1 MISKSSVGDSS
12 ELVWFKSSH
21 SDSGNS
27 NECVE
32 VATTPLSV
40 LVRDSKAPRKISIS
54 VSPAA
59 WSAFVAAW

>member
-1 MISKSSVGDSS
+1 MICKSSVGDSS
-12 ELVWFKSSH
+12 ELVWLKSSY

-40 LVRDSKAPRKISIS
+40 FVRDSKDARRPHFTVAPG
-54 VSPAA
+54 A
-59 WSAFVAAW
+59 WAVFVASC